1 MPRVTGRSRPSVI
14 FCGVSPHSS
23 TCKQGTEG
31 EREGERARVSRQISV
46 KTLRRNAENVWR
58 APCLSYCIF
67 YLQRTTRGIQC
78 RGADVDKLLP
88 IALSHPTSLSFSSFF
103 LSLPSI
109 STSTCSKKSK
119 NVSSLI
125 TDDKRVSTS
134 KRTVCKESSSTL
146 ESASEVKLVA
156 SLFLRAS
163 FPHPVFPRS
172 VF

>member
-1 MPRVTGRSRPSVI
+1 MQAKSQRSKLFASGHWPVAVASVRH
-14 FCGVSPHSS
+14 FLRHFASFLDMQARDG
-23 TCKQGTEG
+23 G
-31 EREGERARVSRQISV
+31 RARVSRQISV

-119 NVSSLI
+119 NVSSL
-125 TDDKRVSTS
+125 TPTTNVCQRRNVPFAKNLLLLRVQV
-134 KRTVCKESSSTL
+134 R
-146 ESASEVKLVA
+146 
-156 SLFLRAS
+156 
-163 FPHPVFPRS
+163 
-172 VF
+172 

>member
-1 MPRVTGRSRPSVI
+1 MTSHEIGNASKIAKEQVICLGSLAGRVRPSFFAAFRLI
-14 FCGVSPHSS
+14 PRHAS
-23 TCKQGTEG
+23 KQG
-31 EREGERARVSRQISV
+31 REGGRARDSRQISV

-119 NVSSLI
+119 NVSPLI
-125 TDDKRVSTS
+125 TDPYVS
-134 KRTVCKESSSTL
+134 
-146 ESASEVKLVA
+146 
-156 SLFLRAS
+156 
-163 FPHPVFPRS
+163 
-172 VF
+172 

>member
-1 MPRVTGRSRPSVI
+1 MPRVTGRSRPSI
-14 FCGVSPHSS
+14 RHFFCGISPHSS
-23 TCKQGTEG
+23 TCKQGTERG
-31 EREGERARVSRQISV
+31 RARVSRQISV

-58 APCLSYCIF
+58 APCLSYYCIF

-109 STSTCSKKSK
+109 STSTCLKKSK
-119 NVSSLI
+119 NLSPLI
-125 TDDKRVSTS
+125 TDDKRVSTT
-134 KRTVCKESSSTL
+134 KRTVCKESSTL
-146 ESASEVKLVA
+146 EGASEVTLVA